1 MNPNASNVTAPTGAT
16 LIQKKRFTNELKLLN
31 AQPLGYITAYPD
43 ETNPLIWYFLLVGQK
58 GTQYYGGHYIGEIKH
73 SPKYPAEPP
82 DYYMRTPSGRYEIN
96 SKICLTNS
104 GYHKGDWSSTWNI
117 QSILIAYY
125 SIWLDDTEHGI
136 SHIKRSA
143 EERAKLAKESKDYNI
158 KNYKKIYEK
167 FDFSTLTDD
176 IDNAPKPKT
185 VVEPVQTTQQVVNE
199 PTQIPQQVINEPT
212 QIPQQVINEP
222 TQIPQQVVNEP
233 TQIPQQVVNE
243 PVQTTID
250 NNKFKEI
257 YDNINKIN
265 EQIDTQGNK
274 IEELENYIKKI
285 SK

>member
-1 MNPNASNVTAPTGAT
+1 MNQNTETNSTSTSTSIPAPTGAT
-16 LIQKKRFTNELKLLN
+16 LIQKKRFTNELKLLS

-82 DYYMRTPSGRYEIN
+82 DYYMRTLSGRYEIN

-117 QSILIAYY
+117 QSILIAFY

-143 EERAKLAKESKDYNI
+143 EERAKLATESKDYNV

-176 IDNAPKPKT
+176 IDNAPKPKLAITNT
-185 VVEPVQTTQQVVNE
+185 VNVTVPVTVTVPVSVLEPIIVSNTNTIPE
-199 PTQIPQQVINEPT
+199 PIIVSNTNTNTNTNTIPVPEPIIVSNT
-212 QIPQQVINEP
+212 
-222 TQIPQQVVNEP
+222 
-233 TQIPQQVVNE
+233 
-243 PVQTTID
+243 
-250 NNKFKEI
+250 NKFKEV

-265 EQIDTQGNK
+265 EK
-274 IEELENYIKKI
+274 INFQEENINNIIKNIK
-285 SK
+285 